1 MQVLQH
7 ALKSTI
13 FVQDVHGFLR
23 QYDGR
28 SQKVPH
34 EPIWVYDEAQR
45 AWDSQRVNE
54 KRGHKT
60 SEPEDFLWIG
70 EKKPNWAVMV
80 GLIGEGQEIHLGEEA
95 GLIQWNA
102 AVANMPNQWIVNC
115 PERIQS
121 TFPNA
126 AEVRSYQELDLNISL
141 RTHLAEDVQSWVK
154 NLLMADIEKAAAI
167 SKRIRDQGFNMYITQ
182 NLDVAKNY
190 VLDRYYGELDIP

>member
-1 MQVLQH
+1 
-7 ALKSTI
+7 
-13 FVQDVHGFLR
+13 
-23 QYDGR
+23 
-28 SQKVPH
+28 
-34 EPIWVYDEAQR
+34 
-45 AWDSQRVNE
+45 
-54 KRGHKT
+54 
-60 SEPEDFLWIG
+60 
-70 EKKPNWAVMV
+70 MV